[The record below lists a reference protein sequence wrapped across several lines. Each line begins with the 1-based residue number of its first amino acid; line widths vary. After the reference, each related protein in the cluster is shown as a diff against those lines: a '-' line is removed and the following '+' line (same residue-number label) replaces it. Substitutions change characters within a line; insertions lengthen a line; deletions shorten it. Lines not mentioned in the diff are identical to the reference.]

1 MQRVTAE
8 HRDSLI
14 ETFAREA
21 LHLEMRD
28 VYAAADHSR
37 FRRWLAGET
46 FDPAEEAEWWRS
58 WREMMRRHQDA
69 GRTLRRLRVVSEPV
83 TRVHQS
89 SSGWTRTSWSGQART
104 SVGSP
109 GSGRPSSCL
118 PGNDFWCFDCRTVVF
133 THFSGDGEVQGYE
146 LTSDPALVA
155 RCAAAFE
162 EAWSVAVPNGEYDP
176 PS

>member
-1 MQRVTAE
+1 MERVTAE
-8 HRDSLI
+8 YRDGLI

-37 FRRWLAGET
+37 FRRWLAGES
-46 FDPAEEAEWWRS
+46 FDPEEEAEWWRS

-69 GRTLRRLRVVSEPV
+69 GKSLRRLRVVSEPV
-83 TRVHQS
+83 TRYIEFERLDADELVRAGEDVRWLPRQRAS
-89 SSGWTRTSWSGQART
+89 SLF
-104 SVGSP
+104 
-109 GSGRPSSCL
+109 L
-118 PGNDFWCFDCRTVVF
+118 PGNDFWCFDAETVVF
-133 THFSGDGEVQGYE
+133 THFSGDGEVQGYG
-146 LTSDPALVA
+146 LTNDPALIT
-155 RCAAAFE
+155 RCVAAFE

>member
-1 MQRVTAE
+1 MERVTAE
-8 HRDSLI
+8 HRDRLI

-37 FRRWLAGET
+37 FRRWIAGEKL
-46 FDPAEEAEWWRS
+46 DPAEEADWWRS

-69 GRTLRRLRVVSEPV
+69 GRSLRRLRVVSEPV
-83 TRVHQS
+83 TRYIEFERLDADELVRAGEDVRWLPRRRAS
-89 SSGWTRTSWSGQART
+89 SLL
-104 SVGSP
+104 
-109 GSGRPSSCL
+109 L
-118 PGNDFWCFDCRTVVF
+118 PGNDFWCFDSRTVVF
-133 THFSGDGEVQGYE
+133 THFSGDGEVRGYE
-146 LTSDPALVA
+146 LTSDPAIIA
-155 RCAAAFE
+155 RCTAAFE